1 MSDVNGGVGRG
12 ASGRRT
18 HEDLEDSTL
27 GTSGGSSAMGGDE
40 SRTIPRP
47 ADEELVAR
55 VDDRAEVVGAGRS
68 KFDIPATIA
77 GALATLGTLVLL
89 SSLLSAAIGTI
100 GYQSG
105 VDGDDLSIGGLVAGL
120 VVLFLSCLVGGW
132 VAGRVARNRGAL
144 HGLVHPVW
152 LLLLAGLLALLAT
165 VFGDDIADATER
177 VGLPNWFSEDALTT
191 AAILSGLAA
200 LALMFLGGWL
210 GGKLAERHRAHES
223 VAVVET
229 RRAVS
234 ERPGGIVRGGG
245 H

>member
-1 MSDVNGGVGRG
+1 
-12 ASGRRT
+12 
-18 HEDLEDSTL
+18 
-27 GTSGGSSAMGGDE
+27 
-40 SRTIPRP
+40 
-47 ADEELVAR
+47 
-55 VDDRAEVVGAGRS
+55 VVGAGRS
-68 KFDIPATIA
+68 TFDIPATIA

-105 VDGDDLSIGGLVAGL
+105 IDGDDLSVGGLVAGL

-152 LLLLAGLLALLAT
+152 LLLLAGLLALLGAM
-165 VFGDDIADATER
+165 FGDDLADATER
-177 VGLPNWFSEDALTT
+177 VGLPSWFSEDALTT
-191 AAILSGLAA
+191 AAIISGLAA

-210 GGKLAERHRAHES
+210 GGKLAERHRSHES

-234 ERPGGIVRGGG
+234 ERPGGIVRGRGN
-245 H
+245 